1 MHLVAIVRGHTSYRQ
16 ILAAQRW
23 SAELPFQQRHAS
35 LEDQM
40 NESKKLIA
48 LRSKLVGR
56 RRAIVASFQTV
67 SSELLTG
74 DVIARIQS
82 AIDAVDRAIVE
93 ERRAESN
100 VDESPRLVPS
110 SSQRP

>member
-1 MHLVAIVRGHTSYRQ
+1 MT
-16 ILAAQRW
+16 
-23 SAELPFQQRHAS
+23 
-35 LEDQM
+35 
-40 NESKKLIA
+40 ESKKLVA

-56 RRAIVASFQTV
+56 RRAIVESFQAV

-74 DVIARIQS
+74 DAIARIQN

-100 VDESPRLVPS
+100 VDGSPRLVPS
-110 SSQRP
+110 SSQEILDSTPR